1 MIKLDNSYTRRI
13 KRILQGDK
21 EIGIWKKTRK
31 GYEAKLSNGLTIESL
46 TKKSLI
52 ELIENNLNFDR
63 KKYTKETLMKHN

>member
-1 MIKLDNSYTRRI
+1 MIKLDNNYT

-21 EIGIWKKTRK
+21 KIGTWKKARK

-63 KKYTKETLMKHN
+63 KKYTRETLMKRN